1 MGACYTQRTSLSIEA
16 KLEPVKWAGGVLAL
30 LTALNFFNYIDR
42 SVLFAV
48 QPLVQAEFNCSGAA
62 LGLLTTAFF
71 WCYMVAAPLTG
82 PLADRINRRGI
93 MVVGAALWSAFT
105 LLTAVTHSFQGLLIR
120 HTLVGIGEAT
130 FAAIAPAFLADMF
143 PENKRGRVLSI
154 FYLALPMGTAMGYL
168 IGGALGTRYGWRAP
182 FLVVAVPGLLL
193 ALALLWVPEPVRG
206 SQDHVRPSLERST
219 LAGLMGNKAFWSATL
234 GMAMMVFTV
243 GGFQVWMPTF
253 LSKVRG
259 VPLKDA
265 NIIFGVMTLA
275 AGLGATLVGGWLG
288 DRYLKKH
295 RGAYYIVSGAGMALA
310 LPLILIAVFY
320 NGWAMY
326 PAIFAGEFLLLLNTA
341 PLNAAMIN
349 AVGANIRVTAIAV
362 NLFIIHLLGDASSP
376 TIMGWISD
384 KTNLQMAFL
393 AASVAVVLSA
403 IILLNG
409 ARYAPEVE
417 EGERQTV

>member
-1 MGACYTQRTSLSIEA
+1 LSIEA

-48 QPLVQAEFNCSGAA
+48 QPLVQAEFRRSDAQF
-62 LGLLTTAFF
+62 GLLTTAFF
-71 WCYMVAAPLTG
+71 WCYMLAAPLTG
-82 PLADRINRRGI
+82 PLADRINRRSI

-105 LLTAVTHSFQGLLIR
+105 LLTAITHNFEGLLIR

-130 FAAIAPAFLADMF
+130 FAAIAPAFLADMY
-143 PENKRGRVLSI
+143 PEHKRGRILSI
-154 FYLALPMGTAMGYL
+154 FYLALPMGTAIGYL

-193 ALALLWVPEPVRG
+193 ALALLWAPEPVRG
-206 SQDHVRPSLERST
+206 SQDHIRPSLERST
-219 LAGLMGNKAFWSATL
+219 LLGLVHNKAFWSATL

-253 LSKVRG
+253 LSRVRH

-265 NIIFGVMTLA
+265 NIIFGGMTLA

-310 LPLILIAVFY
+310 LPMILIAVFY

-349 AVGANIRVTAIAV
+349 AVSANIRVTAIAV

-376 TIMGWISD
+376 YIMGWISD
-384 KTNLQMAFL
+384 RTNLQMAFL

-403 IILLNG
+403 AILLNG
-409 ARYAPEVE
+409 ARYAPEVAE
-417 EGERQTV
+417 EELRAA